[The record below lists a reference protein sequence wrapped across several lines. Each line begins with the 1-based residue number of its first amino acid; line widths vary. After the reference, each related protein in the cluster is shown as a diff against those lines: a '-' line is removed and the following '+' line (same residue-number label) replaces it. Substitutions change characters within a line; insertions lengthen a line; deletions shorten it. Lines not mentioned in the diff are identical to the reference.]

1 MDLPTRDAYNSLNLL
16 IDISRELVSA
26 LDLATVLQRVLS
38 RSLEIV
44 EANSASIIILNE
56 HKEPVDAAIIV
67 NREVHEGS
75 VERLKST
82 LESGLAGWVVRHRQ
96 SALVNDTSKD
106 SRWAQRGYEG
116 EIQEEPKSSLCAPL
130 IAREQLVGV
139 ITFTHYTPDH
149 YDQSHMDLVQAIAD
163 QAAIAALNAQLYEA
177 SQRRADVMSTLAE
190 TAAAVTSTLDFDEV
204 LNRILEQTS
213 QALEVDAV
221 LLGLVDKKAN
231 EVVLQA
237 VWGENPPREQGHRLS
252 LDQGVAGWVAKH
264 GQPVI
269 VPDVSKD
276 KYYSIDP
283 DMDNNFDL
291 KAIAASPIKAEGQVV
306 GVLQAINPRAEFSS
320 DDILLLNGISS
331 LAGTAI
337 QHARLFNET
346 QLAHTRYRQ
355 LFEDNI
361 DLIFLSD
368 WEGRILE
375 ANREALEFS
384 GFNRD
389 ELRSM
394 KMFHLGIVNWNV
406 VGINFEALQTGERH
420 TYESTF
426 QPKYGPTRAV
436 MVHVH
441 QVTIEDESGLQW
453 IVRDI
458 TELKKLERMRE
469 DLTSMIYHDLRSPL
483 ANVVSG
489 LDLIKSM
496 VPEEY
501 GVGSVV
507 SIAERSVNRVQ
518 RLVSSLLDTS
528 RLQAG
533 QKILNPT
540 PVILQILVSEAVETI
555 KPAAEA
561 SNFVVKVSQPEESV
575 TLVADID
582 MIRRVMIN
590 ILENALKYS
599 SQGRRIEV
607 SARVEDEM
615 LIFSVKD
622 EGRGISKEDQKI
634 IFERYMRADLT
645 AKKTKGLGLGLA
657 FSKLA
662 VESHG
667 GEIWV
672 ESELGQGS
680 TFSFKIPL
688 VTET

>member
-56 HKEPVDAAIIV
+56 HEEPVDAAIIV
-67 NREVHEGS
+67 NGEVHEGS

-82 LESGLAGWVVRHRQ
+82 LDSGLAGWVVQHRQ
-96 SALVNDTSKD
+96 SVLVNDTSKD
-106 SRWAQRGYEG
+106 PRWTQRGYEG
-116 EIQEEPKSSLCAPL
+116 EYQEEAKSSLCAPL
-130 IAREQLVGV
+130 IARDQLVGV

-149 YDQSHMDLVQAIAD
+149 YDQSHMELVEAIA
-163 QAAIAALNAQLYEA
+163 AWSAIAALNAQLYEA

-213 QALEVDAV
+213 QALEVEAV
-221 LLGLVDKKAN
+221 LLGLVDKKSN

-237 VWGENPPREQGHRLS
+237 VWGEDPPREEGHRLNM
-252 LDQGVAGWVAKH
+252 DQGVAGWVAKH
-264 GQPVI
+264 GQTVI
-269 VPDVSKD
+269 IPDVSQD
-276 KYYSIDP
+276 KYYSIDQ
-283 DMDNNFDL
+283 NLNKNFEL
-291 KAIAASPIKAEGQVV
+291 RAIAASPIKAEGQVV
-306 GVLQAINPRAEFSS
+306 GVLQAVNPRTEFSS

-337 QHARLFNET
+337 QHARLFNEI

-375 ANREALEFS
+375 ANREAIEFS
-384 GFNRD
+384 LFSRE

-394 KMFHLGIVNWNV
+394 RMYHLGIVDWNE
-406 VGINFEALQTGERH
+406 VGINFEALNSGDRL
-420 TYESTF
+420 TYEAAF
-426 QPKYGPTRAV
+426 QPKFGATRPV
-436 MVHVH
+436 VVHVH
-441 QVTIEDESGLQW
+441 QVTIEDQSGLQW

-501 GVGSVV
+501 GVGSVA

-528 RLQAG
+528 RLQSG

-540 PVILQILVSEAVETI
+540 PVIVQIIVSEAVETV
-555 KPAAEA
+555 KPVAEA
-561 SNFVVKVSQPEESV
+561 SNFVLKVTMPEEPV
-575 TLVADID
+575 TLIADVD

-599 SQGRRIEV
+599 SQGRRIDV
-607 SARVEDEM
+607 DARVENEM
-615 LIFSVKD
+615 LYFSVKD
-622 EGRGISKEDQKI
+622 EGRGISEQDQKI

-645 AKKTKGLGLGLA
+645 ASKAKGLGLGLA

-680 TFSFKIPL
+680 VFTFKIPL

>member
-1 MDLPTRDAYNSLNLL
+1 MDLPTRDAYNSLHLL

-56 HKEPVDAAIIV
+56 NEEPVDAAIIV
-67 NREVHEGS
+67 DGEVHEDT
-75 VERLKST
+75 VDRLKST
-82 LESGLAGWVVRHRQ
+82 LESGLAGWVVRNRQ
-96 SALVNDTSKD
+96 SVLVDDTSKD
-106 SRWAQRGYEG
+106 PRWTQRGYDGEYQEG
-116 EIQEEPKSSLCAPL
+116 PKSSLCAPL
-130 IAREQLVGV
+130 IARDQLVGV
-139 ITFTHYTPDH
+139 ITFTHYTPKH
-149 YDQSHMDLVQAIAD
+149 YDQSHSDLVQAIAD

-204 LNRILEQTS
+204 LDRILEQTS
-213 QALEVDAV
+213 QALEVEVV
-221 LLGLVDKKAN
+221 LLGLVDKKN
-231 EVVLQA
+231 KEVVLQA
-237 VWGENPPREQGHRLS
+237 VWGENPPREPGHRLR
-252 LDQGVAGWVAKH
+252 LDQGVAGWVARNGKT
-264 GQPVI
+264 VV
-269 VPDVSKD
+269 VPDVKKD
-276 KYYSIDP
+276 QYYSIDP
-283 DMDNNFDL
+283 ELDNNFDL
-291 KAIAASPIKAEGQVV
+291 KAIAASPIMAEGEIV
-306 GVLQAINPRAEFSS
+306 GVLEAVNPRAEFSP
-320 DDILLLNGISS
+320 DDVLLLKGISS

-346 QLAHTRYRQ
+346 QLAHSRYRQ

-375 ANREALEFS
+375 ANREAIEF
-384 GFNRD
+384 GFYSRE
-389 ELRSM
+389 ELNNM
-394 KMFHLGIVNWNV
+394 KMFHLGIVDWNM
-406 VGINFEALQTGERH
+406 VGINFQDLKTGERK
-420 TYESTF
+420 TYESVF
-426 QPKYGPTRAV
+426 QPKTGPILPV
-436 MVHVH
+436 VVHVH
-441 QVTIEDESGLQW
+441 QVTMEDQSGLQW

-507 SIAERSVNRVQ
+507 NIAERSVNRVQ

-533 QKILNPT
+533 QKILNPS
-540 PVILQILVSEAVETI
+540 PVIVQNLVNEAVETI

-561 SNFVVKVSQPEESV
+561 SNFALTVTLPEEPA
-575 TLVADID
+575 TLLADVD

-599 SQGRRIEV
+599 TQGRRV
-607 SARVEDEM
+607 YVDARVENDM
-615 LIFSVKD
+615 LFFSVKD
-622 EGRGISKEDQKI
+622 EGRGISKQDQKI

-645 AKKTKGLGLGLA
+645 AKNTKGLGLGLA

-680 TFSFKIPL
+680 TFTFKIPL